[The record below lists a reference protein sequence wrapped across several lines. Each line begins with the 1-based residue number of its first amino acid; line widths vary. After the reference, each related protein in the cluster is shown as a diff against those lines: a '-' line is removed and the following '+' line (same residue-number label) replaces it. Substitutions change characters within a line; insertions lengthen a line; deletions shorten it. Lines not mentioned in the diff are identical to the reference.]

1 MFNLL
6 PVNAFRDKVIGLVAT
21 AGSSKHYLIPEMH
34 LKPILSYMKAH
45 TMQTY
50 LLKKKDFSNQQIV
63 NDDVVFRLKALAQ
76 STMRTAKVQQQVFEE
91 ENNQYDF

>member
-1 MFNLL
+1 
-6 PVNAFRDKVIGLVAT
+6 
-21 AGSSKHYLIPEMH
+21 
-34 LKPILSYMKAH
+34 MKAH

-50 LLKKKDFSNQQIV
+50 VFIEEKDFSNQQIV

>member
-1 MFNLL
+1 
-6 PVNAFRDKVIGLVAT
+6 
-21 AGSSKHYLIPEMH
+21 
-34 LKPILSYMKAH
+34 MKAH

-50 LLKKKDFSNQQIV
+50 VFIKRKFFKSTNS

-76 STMRTAKVQQQVFEE
+76 FAIRTAKVQQQVFEE